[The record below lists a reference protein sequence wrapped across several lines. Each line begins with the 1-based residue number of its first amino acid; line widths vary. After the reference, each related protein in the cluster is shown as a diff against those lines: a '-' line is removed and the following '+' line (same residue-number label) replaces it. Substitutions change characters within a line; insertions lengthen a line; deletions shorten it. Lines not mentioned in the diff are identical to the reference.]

1 MLEKYTD
8 GFSITEYDLKTRGPG
23 DVLGFRQSGV
33 PGFLFANWNTDQA
46 MMECCVQD
54 AKEIL
59 ELQSDTAMLEY
70 VEQALENA
78 SYFD

>member
-1 MLEKYTD
+1 
-8 GFSITEYDLKTRGPG
+8 
-23 DVLGFRQSGV
+23 
-33 PGFLFANWNTDQA
+33 
-46 MMECCVQD
+46 MECCVQD

-59 ELQSDTAMLEY
+59 ELQSDTTMLEY